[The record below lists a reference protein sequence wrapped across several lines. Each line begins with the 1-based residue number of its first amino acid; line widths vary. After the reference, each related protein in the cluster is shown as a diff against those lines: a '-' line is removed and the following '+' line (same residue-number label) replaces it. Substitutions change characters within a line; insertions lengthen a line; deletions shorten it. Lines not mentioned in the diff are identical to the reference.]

1 MRMNTNICEE
11 KNEIFTDLIIYKYKF
26 TDAYKFIGK
35 NKNIQNSAYKYL
47 YNKIMVHI
55 MNMNYDDAS
64 NFKNSAENNAF
75 IFYFIYNPMHH
86 FLCIKCS

>member
-1 MRMNTNICEE
+1 MLNRNTLSISCILRNSNAHEY
-11 KNEIFTDLIIYKYKF
+11 KYMLRRNEICTDLNIYKYKF
-26 TDAYKFIGK
+26 TDAYTFIGK

-64 NFKNSAENNAF
+64 NF
-75 IFYFIYNPMHH
+75 
-86 FLCIKCS
+86 